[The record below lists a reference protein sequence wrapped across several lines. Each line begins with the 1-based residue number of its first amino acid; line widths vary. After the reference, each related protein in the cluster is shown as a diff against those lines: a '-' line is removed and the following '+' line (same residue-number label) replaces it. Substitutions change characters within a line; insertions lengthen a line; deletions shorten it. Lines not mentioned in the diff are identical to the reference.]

1 MAPSHSEGQD
11 RLSALPDNALQRI
24 LCHLR
29 SDEAVRTSALSR
41 RWRDVH
47 EAVPVID
54 LVDTKTGD
62 RDYERLK
69 ICFDQKVAC
78 AILGKGAETPI
89 RALRLSGVLN
99 PSRDQLDQ
107 WIASA
112 VTSGVE
118 DLDVKLRYKGN
129 WGPRTQPL
137 CPLREFERSES
148 KVYAKTQRM
157 IFRCRTLRRLRLTSW
172 TLDLPGSVDMASLE
186 TLCLGR
192 IVDGGGMLQ
201 RLLSSCPR
209 LASLTL
215 EECPD
220 IKEITVPSPCLRSFA
235 LICCHNATG
244 VELHTTCLNS
254 LHYRGGLP
262 PRGSSFIAVPNL
274 LAVEALRIGIC
285 EDLSSKGPSEVAPV
299 TKLIRGCR
307 RLRYL
312 ELSLHPSMA
321 YYSSLL
327 TRVLRG
333 LDNLTELSL
342 QGRLPTDHAVRSVAA
357 LLLNAKNLQV
367 LSLFLLGPYDKM
379 AYDLSDAES
388 EIDLSDTDSDGA
400 YSDGEYG
407 TYPDG
412 KTDANI
418 DDETYTDQD
427 ADSDAETET
436 ESGGESE
443 IEPDNEADGEPETEP
458 DGELDMEPNDNAIN
472 NGVKDSTLIPPS
484 LWHMDVRCLDR
495 SLRKINIA
503 NYRGLP
509 LEKMIAKFLLS
520 KAAVLEEFSVTLA
533 AWLDPQEDNK
543 LAKEL
548 TSWLCVGRTRVTCI
562 HSKKK
567 RRSNF

>member
-11 RLSALPDNALQRI
+11 RLSALPDNVLQRV
-24 LCHLR
+24 LYHLR
-29 SDEAVRTSALSR
+29 SDEAVRTGALSR

-47 EAVPVID
+47 EAVPVVD

-62 RDYERLK
+62 RNYGRLK
-69 ICFDQKVAC
+69 
-78 AILGKGAETPI
+78 
-89 RALRLSGVLN
+89 
-99 PSRDQLDQ
+99 LDQ

-118 DLDVKLRYKGN
+118 DLDVKLRYKGSN
-129 WGPRTQPL
+129 WGPPTQPL
-137 CPLREFERSES
+137 CPLREYERSDS
-148 KVYAKTQRM
+148 KMYAKTQRL

-172 TLDLPGSVDMASLE
+172 TLDLPGSVDMASLD

-215 EECPD
+215 EECQS
-220 IKEITVPSPCLRSFA
+220 IKEITVASPYLRSFA
-235 LICCHNATG
+235 MICCHNATG

-262 PRGSSFIAVPNL
+262 PRGPSFITVPNF
-274 LAVEALRIGIC
+274 LAVAALRIGIC

-299 TKLIRGCR
+299 TTLISRCR

-327 TRVLRG
+327 TSVLRG

-367 LSLFLLGPYDKM
+367 LSLFLLGPYDRM

-388 EIDLSDTDSDGA
+388 ETDLSDTN
-400 YSDGEYG
+400 SDGEYG

-412 KTDANI
+412 EIDAVPDGKTDADM

-427 ADSDAETET
+427 ADPDAETET

-458 DGELDMEPNDNAIN
+458 DGERDMEPKDNAIN
-472 NGVKDSTLIPPS
+472 NGVKDSTGIPPS

-495 SLRKINIA
+495 SLRRINIA

-509 LEKMIAKFLLS
+509 LEKMLAKFLLS

-533 AWLDPQEDNK
+533 AWLEPREDNK

-562 HSKKK
+562 YSKKK
-567 RRSNF
+567 KRSNF

>member
-11 RLSALPDNALQRI
+11 RLSALPDKVLQRV

-78 AILGKGAETPI
+78 AILSKGAETPI

-99 PSRDQLDQ
+99 PPRDQLDQ

-118 DLDVKLRYKGN
+118 DLDVKLRYKSSY
-129 WGPRTQPL
+129 WEPRTQPL
-137 CPLREFERSES
+137 CPLREFERSDS

-157 IFRCRTLRRLRLTSW
+157 IFRCRTPPPAPDELDTRPAGERRHGVAG
-172 TLDLPGSVDMASLE
+172 DALPREDR
-186 TLCLGR
+186 GR
-192 IVDGGGMLQ
+192 RRDAAAAGPIGDGGGMLQ
-201 RLLSSCPR
+201 RLLSSCLR

-215 EECPD
+215 EECPN
-220 IKEITVPSPCLRSFA
+220 IKEITVASPDLRSFA
-235 LICCHNATG
+235 MICCHNATG

-262 PRGSSFIAVPNL
+262 PRGSSFITVPNF
-274 LAVEALRIGIC
+274 LAVMAVRIGIC

-299 TKLIRGCR
+299 MTLISGCR
-307 RLRYL
+307 RLRYI

-333 LDNLTELSL
+333 LNNLTELSL
-342 QGRLPTDHAVRSVAA
+342 QGRLPTDHAVRSVTA

-379 AYDLSDAES
+379 AYDLSDDES
-388 EIDLSDTDSDGA
+388 ETDLSDTD
-400 YSDGEYG
+400 SDGEYG

-418 DDETYTDQD
+418 DDETYTDQ
-427 ADSDAETET
+427 DAETET

-458 DGELDMEPNDNAIN
+458 DGELDMEPKDNAIN
-472 NGVKDSTLIPPS
+472 NGVRDSTLIPLS

-495 SLRKINIA
+495 SLRRIKIA
-503 NYRGLP
+503 TT
-509 LEKMIAKFLLS
+509 EDCLS
-520 KAAVLEEFSVTLA
+520 KRCLQTFCFPRLQCWRNSQL
-533 AWLDPQEDNK
+533 
-543 LAKEL
+543 
-548 TSWLCVGRTRVTCI
+548 R
-562 HSKKK
+562 
-567 RRSNF
+567 